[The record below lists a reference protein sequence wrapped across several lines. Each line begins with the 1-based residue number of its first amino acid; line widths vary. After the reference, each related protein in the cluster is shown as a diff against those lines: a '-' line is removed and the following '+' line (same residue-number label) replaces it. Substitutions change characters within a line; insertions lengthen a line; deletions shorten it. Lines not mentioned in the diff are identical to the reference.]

1 MGTLELVI
9 AIVVALVVV
18 AVLTAAAWA
27 FSRRRRTERLH
38 RRFGPEYEHAVTTVG
53 DRRQAEAELA
63 NREKRAKSLQ
73 TRPLSR
79 EEVERFSE
87 VWQGVQTRFVDH
99 PTEAIT
105 DAENLVIEV
114 MRARGYPTV
123 DVEQRVDYLSV
134 DHPRAAQNYRVAHG
148 ITQKT
153 KSQEAT
159 TEDLRQAMTY
169 YRELFNELL
178 GTKVQERLQW
188 QSTSSS
194 PS

>member
-1 MGTLELVI
+1 MSTLELVI
-9 AIVVALVVV
+9 AIVVVLVVV
-18 AVLTAAAWA
+18 AIVVAAAWA
-27 FSRRRRTERLH
+27 LSRRRRTERLH
-38 RRFGPEYEHAVTTVG
+38 RRFGPEYEHAVTTIG
-53 DRRQAEAELA
+53 DQRQAEAELV

-73 TRPLSR
+73 IRPLSR

-87 VWQGVQTRFVDH
+87 AWQGVQTRFVDQ

-105 DAENLVIEV
+105 NAENLVAEV
-114 MRARGYPTV
+114 MQARGYPAV
-123 DVEQRVDYLSV
+123 DVERRVDYLSV

-188 QSTSSS
+188 QSTSNS

>member
-1 MGTLELVI
+1 MSTLELVI
-9 AIVVALVVV
+9 VIVVALVVV
-18 AVLTAAAWA
+18 AIVVAAAWA

-38 RRFGPEYEHAVTTVG
+38 RRFGPEYEHTVTTVG

-87 VWQGVQTRFVDH
+87 VWRGVQSRFVDQ

-114 MRARGYPTV
+114 MQARGYPAV

-134 DHPRAAQNYRVAHG
+134 DHPRAAQNYRAAHG

-178 GTKVQERLQW
+178 GTKIQERLQW

>member
-1 MGTLELVI
+1 MGTF
-9 AIVVALVVV
+9 VVALVVV
-18 AVLTAAAWA
+18 AVLVAAAWA

-38 RRFGPEYEHAVTTVG
+38 RRFGPEYEYAVTTVG
-53 DRRQAEAELA
+53 DRRQAEAELV
-63 NREKRAKSLQ
+63 NREKQAKSLQ
-73 TRPLSR
+73 IRPLSR
-79 EEVERFSE
+79 EEVERFSQA
-87 VWQGVQTRFVDH
+87 WQGVQTRFVDH

-105 DAENLVIEV
+105 DAENLVVEV
-114 MRARGYPTV
+114 MQARGYPAV
-123 DVEQRVDYLSV
+123 DVERRVDYLSV
-134 DHPRAAQNYRVAHG
+134 DHPRAAQNYRAAHG

-178 GTKVQERLQW
+178 GTKVEERLQW
-188 QSTSSS
+188 QNTSSS

>member
-1 MGTLELVI
+1 MGTLELII
-9 AIVVALVVV
+9 AIVVALVLV
-18 AVLTAAAWA
+18 AVLLTAAWA

-38 RRFGPEYEHAVTTVG
+38 PRFGLEYDHTVTAIG

-79 EEVERFSE
+79 EEVEHFSE
-87 VWQGVQTRFVDH
+87 AWQGVQSRFVDQ

-105 DAENLVIEV
+105 NAENLVIEV
-114 MRARGYPTV
+114 MQARGYPAM
-123 DVEQRVDYLSV
+123 DFEPRVDYMSV
-134 DHPRAAQNYRVAHG
+134 DHPRAAQNYRAAHG
-148 ITQKT
+148 ITQKI

-178 GTKVQERLQW
+178 GTKVQERFQW
-188 QSTSSS
+188 QSTTSS
-194 PS
+194 PT

>member
-1 MGTLELVI
+1 MGIFELVI
-9 AIVVALVVV
+9 AIVVVLVVV
-18 AVLTAAAWA
+18 AAAWA
-27 FSRRRRTERLH
+27 FFRRQRTNRLH
-38 RRFGPEYEHAVTTVG
+38 RRFGPEYEHTVTTVG
-53 DRRQAEAELA
+53 DRRQAEAKLA
-63 NREKRAKSLQ
+63 NREKQVKSLQ

-87 VWQGVQTRFVDH
+87 AWQGVQSRFVDQ

-114 MRARGYPTV
+114 MQARGYPAV
-123 DVEQRVDYLSV
+123 DVEQRGDYLSV
-134 DHPRAAQNYRVAHG
+134 DHPGAAQNYRAAHG

-188 QSTSSS
+188 QSTTSS

>member
-1 MGTLELVI
+1 MDILELVI
-9 AIVVALVVV
+9 VIVVALVVV
-18 AVLTAAAWA
+18 AVLAAAAWA

-53 DRRQAEAELA
+53 NRRQAETELA
-63 NREKRAKSLQ
+63 DREKRVKSLQ

-79 EEVERFSE
+79 EEMERFSGK
-87 VWQGVQTRFVDH
+87 WQGVQTRFVDQ

-114 MRARGYPTV
+114 MQVRGYPTV
-123 DVEQRVDYLSV
+123 DVEQQVDYLSV

-153 KSQEAT
+153 KRQEVT

-178 GTKVQERLQW
+178 GTKVQERFQW

>member
-9 AIVVALVVV
+9 LIVVALVVV
-18 AVLTAAAWA
+18 TIGVVAAWA
-27 FSRRRRTERLH
+27 FSRKRRTERLH
-38 RRFGPEYEHAVTTVG
+38 RRFGPEYEHAVTTIG

-63 NREKRAKSLQ
+63 DREKRAKSLQ

-87 VWQGVQTRFVDH
+87 AWQGVQTRFVDH
-99 PTEAIT
+99 PTEAI
-105 DAENLVIEV
+105 
-114 MRARGYPTV
+114 MQARGYPTV
-123 DVEQRVDYLSV
+123 DVEQRVDSLSV

-194 PS
+194 PT

>member
-9 AIVVALVVV
+9 AIVVALCVVAIVVV
-18 AVLTAAAWA
+18 AAWT

-38 RRFGPEYEHAVTTVG
+38 RRFGPEYEHAIANLG
-53 DRRQAEAELA
+53 DRRQAEAELSD
-63 NREKRAKSLQ
+63 REKRAKSLQ
-73 TRPLSR
+73 TRSLSR

-87 VWQGVQTRFVDH
+87 AWQGVQTRFVDQ

-114 MRARGYPTV
+114 MQARGYPAV

-178 GTKVQERLQW
+178 GTKVQERLQR
-188 QSTSSS
+188 
-194 PS
+194 

>member
-1 MGTLELVI
+1 MGILELVI
-9 AIVVALVVV
+9 AIVSLVVV
-18 AVLTAAAWA
+18 AVLAAAAWA

-53 DRRQAEAELA
+53 NRRQAETELA
-63 NREKRAKSLQ
+63 DREKRAKSLQ

-79 EEVERFSE
+79 EEMERFSGI
-87 VWQGVQTRFVDH
+87 WQGVQTRFVDQ

-114 MRARGYPTV
+114 MQVRGYPTV

-134 DHPRAAQNYRVAHG
+134 DHPRAAQNYRVARG

-153 KSQEAT
+153 KSQEVT